1 MSGGTPGSSGGGG
14 KQLSGEWSQSLQECA
29 ASNEAASGA
38 LTFLSS
44 LTSGAHRWSSSSH
57 NRPTFCNV
65 CREKFTGVPWHGMA
79 CEICK
84 MKVHK
89 KCAESVR
96 EACKWTMAESIP
108 APMQYINPENSIG
121 PHQWLQGNLPMG
133 SRCAVCE
140 KACGSVLKLQDLRC
154 LWCAQCVHDSC
165 ESSLPRY
172 CLLGTSALSVLP
184 PIALE
189 RVDMDG
195 RAKIREDAVG
205 GDYGG
210 GSPLLVMVNSKSGDN
225 QGTRLIRK
233 LRRLLNPVQVFDLI
247 ACGPE
252 FPLTFFSH
260 FDTFRVLVCG
270 GDGTVGWVLTAID
283 KLSMHNKVQ
292 LGVLPLG
299 TGNDLARVM
308 GWGHSFYNDARLPN
322 MIRAYER
329 AHTRMLDRWSIMSI
343 EGVDPTYGK
352 MHDQIATKVTAFMHA
367 EAPHDVFAAVKDLGV
382 CLHDLIQTMQS
393 TYDQVESWE
402 RQFGR
407 NPEDPLTDK
416 FRSLMTRLNPLIKE
430 LNEVTAM
437 EESGVESA
445 DSAAGEEERLRRER
459 LVLRANSF
467 KKTIMEV
474 LEFTEKTVD
483 RHNREARQGSAAAAK
498 RDRFKKKRSK
508 TTPSA
513 LKPSGSTVSSCSAYS
528 PPASPAAAAISPSAR
543 PRVSLGYPSSSA
555 SLDHTNPLLAAAGG
569 SVRSLRTQRPI
580 DEHDDVDEEEGEATE
595 EDETQPN
602 YFVHPPTPC
611 SSRLDSDE
619 KERGREGGG
628 DREKEGRRKQS
639 TSDTGIETGKTV
651 EEGERHSTT
660 STAEDDETDA
670 AAPAAE
676 MLLQPSGGGSAAAAG
691 GGAVMRRK
699 GRPQTHSGAHLSGA
713 CSLSAA
719 SSSFTSGL
727 CGSGGGRYIPSTER
741 QRQSTFMDRLPA
753 LKKGLLS
760 SGLTGGTLIAEMLML
775 SANVLKTPTA
785 LQGEVTTDSLPGYK
799 EVKVMNNY
807 FGIGLDAKI
816 ALDFHNKRESTDKQR
831 SRSKLFMWYGILGG
845 RELLHQTYRNLDQR
859 IRLECD
865 GLPIDLPSLQGIV
878 ILNIPSYSGGANF
891 WGEGREDA
899 FTIQSYDDKVLEV
912 VALFGVVHVASGRIP
927 NVVRLQNHRIA
938 QCRHVKITIHGE
950 EPIPVQVDGEPWM
963 QPPGVLQFVHKNRAQ
978 MLVKNAQ
985 SFDASLRTWEEH
997 KSVTAPSTPTA
1008 LNTTL
1013 PQDGDRVPFSRRA
1026 AAFVSTIESEMAHL
1040 GLTAKF
1046 LDTLE
1051 HTATVVRRAEHADDD
1066 ANVSA
1071 LSGGG
1076 VGVGVG
1082 LAENAIELDRLS
1094 LREEVVG
1101 AVELITEQLE
1111 SHLGLPTTATSAS
1124 GTVRG
1129 SGGTRTRVASGA
1141 PGSGASGASGGSGQ
1155 ANAAAISPS
1164 APLAPLTAAGIG
1176 AVDSSNSGVVSQSSS
1191 SSQFQFEG
1199 ETTNWRF
1206 VINTVRQALQREEA
1220 EIREGRAIQRGE
1232 KRESGP
1238 VGRLRSFTNWLKN
1251 KFRRRAHPY
1260 RNAPNWSVDEVCAFL
1275 GTIGLSAYAEQF
1287 KANDITGRELIH
1299 LERGDIHELGVVK
1312 LGHAKRLQN
1321 AIADICEHATDMRKY
1336 VRGGGDAS
1344 GGSRDA
1350 RAASAS
1356 GASGSGATSRGGAR
1370 YDRKYLTPSG
1380 GIEAEDESCD
1390 FNEAPSNSSV

>member
-1 MSGGTPGSSGGGG
+1 ARSGRSHHALRRTHKYPFLRVRFPPSCARFHRYATLFYNLTSMSGGTPGGGSGGGG
-14 KQLSGEWSQSLQECA
+14 GGGTAAGGTVEKGGAAAGAKQLAGEWSQSLQECA
-29 ASNEAASGA
+29 MSNESASGG
-38 LTFLSS
+38 LTFLRS
-44 LTSGAHRWSSSSH
+44 LTSGGHRWSSSSH

-89 KCAESVR
+89 RCAEAVR
-96 EACKWTMAESIP
+96 ECCKWTMAESIP

-189 RVDMDG
+189 RVDKNG
-195 RAKIREDAVG
+195 RAKIRDDAVG

-210 GSPLLVMVNSKSGDN
+210 GSPLLVIVNSKSGDN
-225 QGTRLIRK
+225 QGSRLIRK
-233 LRRLLNPVQVFDLI
+233 LRRLLNPIQVFDLI

-283 KLSMHNKVQ
+283 KLAMHNKVQ

-322 MIRAYER
+322 LIRTYER
-329 AHTRMLDRWSIMSI
+329 AHTRMLDRWSIMAI

-352 MHDQIATKVTAFMHA
+352 MHDQIAAKVTAFMHA
-367 EAPHDVFAAVKDLGV
+367 EAPHDVFAAIKDLGV
-382 CLHDLIQTMQS
+382 CVHELILTMQS

-407 NPEDPLTDK
+407 NTEDPLTDK

-430 LNEVTAM
+430 LNEVTTM

-445 DSAAGEEERLRRER
+445 DSAATEEERARRER

-483 RHNREARQGSAAAAK
+483 RHNREARHGSAAAAK
-498 RDRFKKKRSK
+498 RDRFRKKRSK

-513 LKPSGSTVSSCSAYS
+513 LKVSGSNVSSGSAYS
-528 PPASPAAAAISPSAR
+528 PPASPSVISPSR
-543 PRVSLGYPSSSA
+543 QPRVSLGA
-555 SLDHTNPLLAAAGG
+555 SVDSHTNPLATA
-569 SVRSLRTQRPI
+569 RDLRTQRPI
-580 DEHDDVDEEEGEATE
+580 DEQDDVEEEEGATE
-595 EDETQPN
+595 EEEEEAGPS

-611 SSRLDSDE
+611 SSRLDDSYEQEKAGGRGDGDRGGQEGGRGDE
-619 KERGREGGG
+619 KRKE
-628 DREKEGRRKQS
+628 EKEGKDEVGRTEGRREMRQS
-639 TSDTGIETGKTV
+639 TSDGGLYLGRKRSE
-651 EEGERHSTT
+651 EEGRSAS
-660 STAEDDETDA
+660 STAEEEEETAEEEGIA
-670 AAPAAE
+670 ATTATGAAGD
-676 MLLQPSGGGSAAAAG
+676 MLSPSGGSA
-691 GGAVMRRK
+691 VKRR
-699 GRPQTHSGAHLSGA
+699 GRPQTHSGVSLPCGS
-713 CSLSAA
+713 SLSTA
-719 SSSFTSGL
+719 SSSFTGGV
-727 CGSGGGRYIPSTER
+727 CGSGGRYIPSTER

-753 LKKGLLS
+753 LKKGILS

-785 LQGEVTTDSLPGYK
+785 LYGDVTHESLPDYK
-799 EVKVMNNY
+799 ELKVMNNY

-865 GLPIDLPSLQGIV
+865 GLPIDLPSLQ
-878 ILNIPSYSGGANF
+878 
-891 WGEGREDA
+891 
-899 FTIQSYDDKVLEV
+899 V

-1051 HTATVVRRAEHADDD
+1051 HTATVVRRAEHAEQEVKDCRDT
-1066 ANVSA
+1066 
-1071 LSGGG
+1071 
-1076 VGVGVG
+1076 
-1082 LAENAIELDRLS
+1082 EDR
-1094 LREEVVG
+1094 G
-1101 AVELITEQLE
+1101 
-1111 SHLGLPTTATSAS
+1111 
-1124 GTVRG
+1124 
-1129 SGGTRTRVASGA
+1129 
-1141 PGSGASGASGGSGQ
+1141 
-1155 ANAAAISPS
+1155 
-1164 APLAPLTAAGIG
+1164 
-1176 AVDSSNSGVVSQSSS
+1176 
-1191 SSQFQFEG
+1191 
-1199 ETTNWRF
+1199 
-1206 VINTVRQALQREEA
+1206 
-1220 EIREGRAIQRGE
+1220 
-1232 KRESGP
+1232 
-1238 VGRLRSFTNWLKN
+1238 
-1251 KFRRRAHPY
+1251 
-1260 RNAPNWSVDEVCAFL
+1260 
-1275 GTIGLSAYAEQF
+1275 
-1287 KANDITGRELIH
+1287 
-1299 LERGDIHELGVVK
+1299 
-1312 LGHAKRLQN
+1312 
-1321 AIADICEHATDMRKY
+1321 
-1336 VRGGGDAS
+1336 
-1344 GGSRDA
+1344 
-1350 RAASAS
+1350 
-1356 GASGSGATSRGGAR
+1356 
-1370 YDRKYLTPSG
+1370 
-1380 GIEAEDESCD
+1380 
-1390 FNEAPSNSSV
+1390 